1 VFGWGEPVDKQQR
14 SVGALLWRY
23 VPAIGAVLL
32 ALFNGS
38 LYSPIYD
45 SVDQILYLFS
55 RSSLHLGPLP
65 LQPYRTT
72 LFIAVMTLLI
82 GGIPAALY
90 ERIGGLRQSTPLS
103 ASLWLTTTL
112 LLTLPALREA
122 FGTD

>member
-1 VFGWGEPVDKQQR
+1 MPR
-14 SVGALLWRY
+14 SPRAAGLLRYLALT
-23 VPAIGAVLL
+23 GAVLL

-38 LYSPIYD
+38 LYSPLYD

-72 LFIAVMTLLI
+72 IFIAAMTLLI

-90 ERIGGLRQSTPLS
+90 ERIRGHQQSTGLS
-103 ASLWLTTTL
+103 AAIWFLTTL
-112 LLTLPALREA
+112 LLTAPALREA
-122 FGTD
+122 AAVE